1 MASTGTNVFE
11 CPTPK
16 CGNTI
21 EAEGLNKIQLKAL
34 RMWPKTCNRCGK
46 IGRWQEKLNMFN
58 NLDTPKINKR
68 KGGSKNAQK
77 DNGHYH

>member
-1 MASTGTNVFE
+1 MEATPVFE

-21 EAEGLNKIQLKAL
+21 ESTGLNKIQLKAL

-46 IGRWQEKLNMFN
+46 IGRWVEKLNMFN
-58 NLDTPKINKR
+58 NLENAKINEKKGRPRNAKR
-68 KGGSKNAQK
+68 NKSF
-77 DNGHYH
+77 DH